1 MESLRAELERSL
13 ETLTER
19 AETLATDRGSGPG
32 RE

>member
-19 AETLATDRGSGPG
+19 AEALATGHPGGS
-32 RE
+32 